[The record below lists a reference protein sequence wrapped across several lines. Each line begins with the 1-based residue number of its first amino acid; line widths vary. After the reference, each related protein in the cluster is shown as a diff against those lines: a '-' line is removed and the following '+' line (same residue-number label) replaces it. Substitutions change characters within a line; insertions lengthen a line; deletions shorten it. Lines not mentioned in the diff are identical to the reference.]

1 MDDSVKVNLDAT
13 VDKYKWK
20 LGSGVIIKD
29 RMGEM
34 LATLSTPK
42 DYIIDPNLAEARAAF
57 RATTFIFEMG
67 FSKVVFKMYMH

>member
-1 MDDSVKVNLDAT
+1 
-13 VDKYKWK
+13 
-20 LGSGVIIKD
+20 
-29 RMGEM
+29 MGEV

-42 DYIIDPNLAEARAAF
+42 DYIIDPNLAEAMAIL